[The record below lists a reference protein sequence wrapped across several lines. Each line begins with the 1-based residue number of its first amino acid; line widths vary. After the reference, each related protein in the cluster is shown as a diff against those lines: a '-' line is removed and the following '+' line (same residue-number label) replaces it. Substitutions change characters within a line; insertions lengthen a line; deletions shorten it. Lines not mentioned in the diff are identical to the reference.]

1 MMHCRA
7 QLRQAPSGEAFE
19 RRPAGVAWHE
29 AQRGAFSRAHDVC
42 ARYAGDEFVLVLAA
56 CGPAEAERRARDL
69 QTMFETVRFA
79 PAAGEL
85 VPLHVSIGA
94 ASFPTDGV
102 SLEAMLVVADRRMYR
117 DKATRK
123 RAALRLVPGQRLA

>member
-1 MMHCRA
+1 
-7 QLRQAPSGEAFE
+7 
-19 RRPAGVAWHE
+19 
-29 AQRGAFSRAHDVC
+29 
-42 ARYAGDEFVLVLAA
+42 VLAA

-85 VPLHVSIGA
+85 VPLHVSIGS

-117 DKATRK
+117 DKAARK
-123 RAALRLVPGQRLA
+123 RAALRLVPGNAGRPPFERLA